1 MEQIY
6 KHNTDLDTWLRIEED
21 NMVER
26 FYMSSG
32 KLFVYNKVK
41 LTAMP
46 KEKRYSKSSKLAFLV
61 QYGTT
66 MDAAYEEWLN
76 DNKIMALEKEKET
89 RKAYAW
95 WLRELKRWDIN
106 HDKGTA
112 IL

>member
-6 KHNTDLDTWLRIEED
+6 KHNTDLDTWLRIEG

-26 FYMSSG
+26 FCMSSG
-32 KLFVYNKVK
+32 KLIGYKKAK

-46 KEKRYSKSSKLAFLV
+46 KENRYSKSSKLAFLV

-76 DNKIMALEKEKET
+76 DNKIMALEKEKEIRHIRNWIEGGIIGT
-89 RKAYAW
+89 INRGFY
-95 WLRELKRWDIN
+95 WD
-106 HDKGTA
+106 KE
-112 IL
+112 